1 MHLESLT
8 KVENKSSPVLIKME
22 FLLLQKFKRQ
32 KINKYFY
39 WLTNTKLNKH
49 IKNRFER
56 QEIYALSDNFM

>member
-8 KVENKSSPVLIKME
+8 KVEHKSGPVLIKME

-56 QEIYALSDNFM
+56 H